1 MGFFSLIVALLLEQA
16 RPLQTSNP
24 LYAAIRNLA
33 AYVERNFNAGE
44 RQHGVIG
51 WLAIILP
58 LTLGTWLVFEA
69 LYAFQPVLAIVWNV
83 LVLYATLGFR
93 QFSHYYTDIQLAL
106 ANGDLDTARRN
117 LEQWKRPADPKFSA
131 AGLSTS
137 DICRLAI
144 EEALVASHR
153 HVYGVFFW
161 FVLLPGPSGAVLYR
175 LSDYLVQKWN
185 EPGNHFAEPF
195 GQVARRAFGLVDW
208 LPIRLTAVGF
218 AVVGNFEDAVFC
230 WRNNARQWDD
240 AQRGIIL
247 AAGSGALGVRLGETQ
262 TPLAALAIPVPL
274 DADPADPAHA
284 AQAAASGEGARDAMP
299 GVEASPAA
307 LRSTVGLVWR
317 SLVLW
322 MILLLLLSVAGLIG

>member
-24 LYAAIRNLA
+24 LYAAIRALA
-33 AYVERNFNAGE
+33 EYVERNFNAGE
-44 RQHGVIG
+44 RQHGVMG
-51 WLAIILP
+51 WCAIVLS
-58 LTLGTWLVFEA
+58 LTLATWLVFEA
-69 LYAFQPVLAIVWNV
+69 LYAFQPVLAIAWNV
-83 LVLYATLGFR
+83 AVLYATLGFR
-93 QFSHYYTDIQLAL
+93 QFSHYYTDIQVAL
-106 ANGDLDTARRN
+106 ASGDIELARQN
-117 LEQWKRPADPKFSA
+117 LEQWKRAADPKFSA
-131 AGLSTS
+131 AGLSS
-137 DICRLAI
+137 AEICRLAI

-161 FVLLPGPSGAVLYR
+161 FVLLPGPAGAVLYR
-175 LSDYLVQKWN
+175 LSNYLTEKWN
-185 EPGNHFAEPF
+185 EPSNHYAEPF
-195 GQVARRAFGLVDW
+195 GHVARRAFALVDW
-208 LPIRLTAVGF
+208 LPVRLTAVGF

-240 AQRGIIL
+240 PQRGIIL
-247 AAGSGALGVRLGETQ
+247 AAGAGALGVRLGEPVANAPVEVDAGAVSDSLQ
-262 TPLAALAIPVPL
+262 VAI
-274 DADPADPAHA
+274 A
-284 AQAAASGEGARDAMP
+284 GEAPREAMS